1 MATEIVA
8 PQAAPAPSD
17 DITLDDGARITLIPR
32 PIAEGG
38 RISVGVKDSTGEYH
52 TILTTSTVEQ
62 LIGPM
67 TLRVTGRN
75 AGCDAEYTVG
85 Q

>member
-1 MATEIVA
+1 MATEIVEPA
-8 PQAAPAPSD
+8 AAPDPSE

-38 RISVGVKDSTGEYH
+38 RISVGVKDSADQYH
-52 TILTTSTVEQ
+52 TILTTAKVEQ

-67 TLRVTGRN
+67 TIRVTARN
-75 AGCDAEYTVG
+75 AGCDADFTSG
-85 Q
+85 L